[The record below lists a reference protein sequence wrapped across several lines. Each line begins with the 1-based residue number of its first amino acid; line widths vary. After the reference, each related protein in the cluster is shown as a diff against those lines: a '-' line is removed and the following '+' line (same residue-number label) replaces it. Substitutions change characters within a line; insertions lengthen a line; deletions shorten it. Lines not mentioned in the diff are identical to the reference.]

1 LLKAGTNGR
10 HIIEKF
16 RDKCPQG
23 SKLCTG
29 LSVVAHT
36 SSIFLSFR
44 CTAPYKDKNRRMA
57 LVLKGT
63 MPKEYFIVAAW
74 VKQWII
80 PAFTFKNCV
89 FL

>member
-29 LSVVAHT
+29 LPAAYHT
-36 SSIFLSFR
+36 QYFFLSFR
-44 CTAPYKDKNRRMA
+44 YTAPYKQKTEIEDW
-57 LVLKGT
+57 LWFLKG
-63 MPKEYFIVAAW
+63 
-74 VKQWII
+74 QCL
-80 PAFTFKNCV
+80 KNISM
-89 FL
+89 LLRG